1 MCVCVCVRV
10 YVCMCVCVCKHFNMV
25 GSYIFDLSQG
35 LSTTCMN
42 SGIDIEIHD
51 KQMQDPANVK
61 ELHRIASGG
70 YSPRCSLPIHIN
82 HSVCAEKNESGDAP
96 ALEEFMEK
104 LIHISNARTCWAQD
118 DDAVVDLTE
127 PRFESFCVAN
137 VEPTS

>member
-1 MCVCVCVRV
+1 MCVCL
-10 YVCMCVCVCKHFNMV
+10 CKHFNMV
-25 GSYIFDLSQG
+25 GSYIFHLSQG

-51 KQMQDPANVK
+51 KQIQDPANVK
-61 ELHRIASGG
+61 ELQRIASGG
-70 YSPRCSLPIHIN
+70 FSPQCSLPIHID
-82 HSVCAEKNESGDAP
+82 HTLCAEKNESGDAP